1 MKEYFP
7 EMCLVAVAGT
17 LIFAAIS
24 KPIRIAVESPQSS
37 TIRETV
43 TNWNQVG
50 YLRLG
55 NSNYEVLQGATFTN
69 YVMKTKFEGRE
80 MSMVLKSDQGPVL
93 TNWCDLRC
101 IPTGGPGP
109 VWTITPPTIP
119 LPERPK

>member
-1 MKEYFP
+1 MKTKPYIL
-7 EMCLVAVAGT
+7 LVSMLLFGLFLGAVT
-17 LIFAAIS
+17 
-24 KPIRIAVESPQSS
+24 KDKEPQNT

-109 VWTITPPTIP
+109 VWTITPPMIP
-119 LPERPK
+119 LPERPR

>member
-1 MKEYFP
+1 MKSLAIITLAIVSFG
-7 EMCLVAVAGT
+7 LGKAAVT
-17 LIFAAIS
+17 
-24 KPIRIAVESPQSS
+24 REVTPQNT

-55 NSNYEVLQGATFTN
+55 NSNYEVLQGATYTN

-80 MSMVLKSDQGPVL
+80 LSMVLKSDQGPVL

-109 VWTITPPTIP
+109 VWTITPPLIP
-119 LPERPK
+119 LPERPR